1 MYRVEVQI
9 KLIADMLFNRMTP
22 EAEEGI
28 TTGEAG
34 GRTSVEMKIAAAHQ
48 KLYRNGNGLVVP
60 RHMLK
65 SVILAGC
72 GMAKLK
78 HGKSALWKYMKP
90 TVFVENDA
98 ELGIEEPDYIHQSI
112 VYKKNGQAVVQ
123 FRPAIKV
130 GREFGFSIVVY
141 DDNITLKQIRA
152 ASAAGGIYCGIGS
165 FRPEHGRFEVVKCEM
180 VKQKEAK
187 K

>member
-22 EAEEGI
+22 ETEEII
-28 TTGEAG
+28 TTGETG
-34 GRTSVEMKIAAAHQ
+34 GRTSVEKKIAAAHQ

-78 HGKSALWKYMKP
+78 HGKSALWKYLKP

-98 ELGIEEPDYIHQSI
+98 ELGIGEPDYIHQSI
-112 VYKKNGQAVVQ
+112 IFKKDGKAVAEY
-123 FRPAIKV
+123 RPAIKV
-130 GREFGFSIVVY
+130 GREFGFRLVVY

-152 ASAAGGIYCGIGS
+152 AIEAAGIYCGIGS
-165 FRPEHGRFEVVKCEM
+165 FRPEYGRFEVVKCEM
-180 VKQKEAK
+180 INQGVKK
-187 K
+187 

>member
-1 MYRVEVQI
+1 MYYVDVQL
-9 KLIADMLFNRMTP
+9 KLIADMLFNRMSV
-22 EAEEGI
+22 EDGEGI
-28 TTGEAG
+28 ITGETG

-48 KLYRNGNGLVVP
+48 KLYRNGIGLVVP

-78 HGKSALWKYMKP
+78 HGKSALWKYVKP

-98 ELGIEEPDYIHQSI
+98 ELGIDEPDYIHQSFVHKKDGKTI
-112 VYKKNGQAVVQ
+112 VQY
-123 FRPAIKV
+123 RPAIKV
-130 GREFGFSIVVY
+130 GREFGFRIVVY

-152 ASAAGGIYCGIGS
+152 SIEAGGIYCAIGS
-165 FRPEHGRFEVVKCEM
+165 FRPEYGRFKVLKCE
-180 VKQKEAK
+180 KEAK
-187 K
+187 